1 MMNNNFYNNGTN
13 NNSNNSNNSN
23 NGGFIMAQ
31 GTITTVEAF
40 AGTIKTAMEV
50 NFGEDYRVSV
60 QEVNKNNGLVL
71 TGLTILKK
79 DCNIAPT
86 IYLNQ
91 AFEQYQEGRS
101 MESICRE
108 IIRVYEEHA
117 VHTDFDVSYV
127 TDFAKVQSRIC
138 YKLVNAEKN
147 EALLADAP
155 HVMLEDLAVIFYI
168 LVNRDSEGTGTI
180 TVRNNMLSYWGVDA
194 DTLYELALAN
204 TQRMFRGSVQSMAS
218 VMTEILSHKL
228 DEECAREFFDMMVG
242 EDDMIPMYVCTNTDK
257 LNGAGV
263 ILYQGLLQEFADR
276 VDSDFYVL
284 PSSIHETLL
293 IPVDGGMDI
302 EYLKDMV
309 RTVNR
314 TEVAPDEILSD
325 SVYYYNRSTDRVE
338 IA

>member
-1 MMNNNFYNNGTN
+1 MKNNNFNNGTAN
-13 NNSNNSNNSN
+13 NNNNSN

-31 GTITTVEAF
+31 GTITTMEAF

-50 NFGEDYRVSV
+50 NYGEDYKVLV

-71 TGLTILKK
+71 TGISILKK

-91 AFEQYQEGRS
+91 VFEQYQEGRT

-108 IIRVYEEHA
+108 IIRVYEEYA

-127 TDFAKVQSRIC
+127 TDFAKVQNRIC
-138 YKLVNAEKN
+138 YKLINAEKN
-147 EALLADAP
+147 EALLTDVP
-155 HVMLEDLAVIFYI
+155 HVMLEDLAIIFYI
-168 LVNRDSEGTGTI
+168 LVSKDSEGTGTI
-180 TVRNNMLSYWGVDA
+180 TVKNNMLSFWNVDT
-194 DTLYELALAN
+194 DTLYQLALVN
-204 TQRMFRGSVQSMAS
+204 TQRLFRGTVRSMAS

-228 DEECAREFFDMMVG
+228 DEECAQEFYDMMVG
-242 EDDMIPMYVCTNTDK
+242 EDDMIPMYICTNADK

-276 VDSDFYVL
+276 VGSDFYIL

-293 IPVDGGMDI
+293 IPANSDMDI
-302 EYLKDMV
+302 EYLRDMV

-325 SVYYYNRSTDRVE
+325 SVYYYSRLTDRVE

>member
-1 MMNNNFYNNGTN
+1 MKNNNFNNGTAN
-13 NNSNNSNNSN
+13 NNNNSN

-31 GTITTVEAF
+31 GTLTTMEAF
-40 AGTIKTAMEV
+40 AGTVKTAMEV
-50 NFGEDYRVSV
+50 NYGKDYKVLV
-60 QEVNKNNGLVL
+60 QNVNKNNGLVL
-71 TGLTILKK
+71 TGISILKK

-91 AFEQYQEGRS
+91 VFEQYQEGRT

-108 IIRVYEEHA
+108 IIRVYEEYA

-127 TDFAKVQSRIC
+127 TDFAKVQNRIC
-138 YKLVNAEKN
+138 YKLINAEKN
-147 EALLADAP
+147 EALLTDVP
-155 HVMLEDLAVIFYI
+155 HVMLEDLAIIFYI
-168 LVNRDSEGTGTI
+168 LVSKDSGGTGTI
-180 TVRNNMLSYWGVDA
+180 TVKNNMLSFWNVDT
-194 DTLYELALAN
+194 DTLYQLALVN
-204 TQRMFRGSVQSMAS
+204 TQRLFRGTVRSMAS
-218 VMTEILSHKL
+218 MMTEILSHKL
-228 DEECAREFFDMMVG
+228 DEECAQEFYDMMVG
-242 EDDMIPMYVCTNTDK
+242 EDDMIPMYICTNADK

-276 VDSDFYVL
+276 VGSDFYIL

-293 IPVDGGMDI
+293 IPANSDMDI
-302 EYLKDMV
+302 EYLRDMV

-325 SVYYYNRSTDRVE
+325 SVYYYNRLTDRVE

>member
-1 MMNNNFYNNGTN
+1 MKNNNF
-13 NNSNNSNNSN
+13 N

-31 GTITTVEAF
+31 GTLTTMEAF
-40 AGTIKTAMEV
+40 AGTVKTAMEV
-50 NFGEDYRVSV
+50 NYNEILVEIDLNYGEDYKVLV
-60 QEVNKNNGLVL
+60 QNVNKNNGLVL
-71 TGLTILKK
+71 TGISILKK

-91 AFEQYQEGRS
+91 VFEQYQEGRT

-127 TDFAKVQSRIC
+127 TDFAKVQNCIC
-138 YKLVNAEKN
+138 YKLINAEKN
-147 EALLADAP
+147 EALLTDVP
-155 HVMLEDLAVIFYI
+155 HVMLEDLAIIFYI
-168 LVNRDSEGTGTI
+168 LVSKDSEGTGTI
-180 TVRNNMLSYWGVDA
+180 TVKNNMLSFWNVDA
-194 DTLYELALAN
+194 DTLYQLALVN
-204 TQRMFRGSVQSMAS
+204 TQRLFRGTVRSMAS
-218 VMTEILSHKL
+218 VMTEILLHKL
-228 DEECAREFFDMMVG
+228 DEECAQEFYDMMVG
-242 EDDMIPMYVCTNTDK
+242 EDDMIPMYICTNADK

-276 VDSDFYVL
+276 VGSDFYIL

-293 IPVDGGMDI
+293 IPANSDMDI
-302 EYLKDMV
+302 EYLRDMV

-325 SVYYYNRSTDRVE
+325 SVYYYNRLTDRVE

>member
-1 MMNNNFYNNGTN
+1 MKNNNFNNGTAN
-13 NNSNNSNNSN
+13 NNNNSN

-31 GTITTVEAF
+31 GTLTTMEAF
-40 AGTIKTAMEV
+40 AGTVKTAMEV
-50 NFGEDYRVSV
+50 NYGEDYKVLV
-60 QEVNKNNGLVL
+60 QNVNKNNGLVL
-71 TGLTILKK
+71 TGISILKK

-91 AFEQYQEGRS
+91 VFEQYQEGRT

-127 TDFAKVQSRIC
+127 TDFAKVQNRIC
-138 YKLVNAEKN
+138 YKLINAEKN
-147 EALLADAP
+147 EALLTDVP
-155 HVMLEDLAVIFYI
+155 HVMLEDLAIILYI
-168 LVNRDSEGTGTI
+168 LVSKDSEGTGTI
-180 TVRNNMLSYWGVDA
+180 TVKNNMLSFWNVDT
-194 DTLYELALAN
+194 DTLYQLALVN
-204 TQRMFRGSVQSMAS
+204 TQRLFRGTVRSMAS

-228 DEECAREFFDMMVG
+228 DEECAQEFYDMMVG
-242 EDDMIPMYVCTNTDK
+242 EDDMIPMYICTNADK

-276 VDSDFYVL
+276 VGSDFYIL

-293 IPVDGGMDI
+293 IPANSDMDI
-302 EYLKDMV
+302 EYLRDMV

-325 SVYYYNRSTDRVE
+325 SVYYYNRLTDRVE

>member
-1 MMNNNFYNNGTN
+1 MMNNNFNNGTAN
-13 NNSNNSNNSN
+13 NNNNSN

-31 GTITTVEAF
+31 GTITTMEAF

-50 NFGEDYRVSV
+50 NYGEDYKVLV

-71 TGLTILKK
+71 TGISILKK

-91 AFEQYQEGRS
+91 VFEQYQEGRT

-108 IIRVYEEHA
+108 IIRVYEEYA

-127 TDFAKVQSRIC
+127 TDFAKVQNRIC
-138 YKLVNAEKN
+138 YKLINAEKN
-147 EALLADAP
+147 EALLTDVP
-155 HVMLEDLAVIFYI
+155 HVMLEDLAIIFYI
-168 LVNRDSEGTGTI
+168 LVSKDSGGTGTI
-180 TVRNNMLSYWGVDA
+180 TVKNNMLSFWNVDT
-194 DTLYELALAN
+194 DTLYQLALVN
-204 TQRMFRGSVQSMAS
+204 TQRLFRGTVRSMAS

-228 DEECAREFFDMMVG
+228 DEECAQEFYDMMVG
-242 EDDMIPMYVCTNTDK
+242 EDDMIPMYICTNADK

-276 VDSDFYVL
+276 VGSDFYIL

-293 IPVDGGMDI
+293 IPANSDMDI
-302 EYLKDMV
+302 EYLRDMV

-325 SVYYYNRSTDRVE
+325 SVYYYNRLTDRVE

>member
-1 MMNNNFYNNGTN
+1 MMNNNFN
-13 NNSNNSNNSN
+13 NNNNNSN

-31 GTITTVEAF
+31 GTITTMEAF
-40 AGTIKTAMEV
+40 AGIVKSAMEAYY
-50 NFGEDYRVSV
+50 GEDYRVSV
-60 QEVNKNNGLVL
+60 QDVIKNNGLIL

-91 AFEQYQEGRS
+91 AFEQYQEGRT

-108 IIRVYEEHA
+108 IIGIYEEHK
-117 VHTDFDVSYV
+117 VHTDFDVSCV
-127 TDFAKVQSRIC
+127 TDFAKVQNRIC

-147 EALLADAP
+147 EELLSDAP

-168 LVNRDSEGTGTI
+168 LVSQDSDGTGTI
-180 TVRNNMLSYWGVDA
+180 TIRNNMLSYWNVDT
-194 DTLYELALAN
+194 DTLYELALTN
-204 TQRMFRGSVQSMAS
+204 TQKMFRGSVQSMAS
-218 VMTEILSHKL
+218 VMTEILSHRL
-228 DEECAREFFDMMVG
+228 DEESAQEFYDMMVG
-242 EDDMIPMYVCTNTDK
+242 EDDMIPMYVCTNTAK

-276 VDSDFYVL
+276 VGSDFYIL

-293 IPVDGGMDI
+293 IPANGDMEL

-314 TEVAPDEILSD
+314 TEVAPEEILSD
-325 SVYYYNRSTDRVE
+325 SVYFYNRLTNRVE
-338 IA
+338 LA

>member
-1 MMNNNFYNNGTN
+1 MKNNNFNNGTAN
-13 NNSNNSNNSN
+13 NNNNSN

-31 GTITTVEAF
+31 GTITTMEAF
-40 AGTIKTAMEV
+40 AGTVKTAMEV
-50 NFGEDYRVSV
+50 NYGEDYKVLV
-60 QEVNKNNGLVL
+60 QKVNKNNGLVL
-71 TGLTILKK
+71 TGISILKK

-91 AFEQYQEGRS
+91 LFEQYQEGRT

-117 VHTDFDVSYV
+117 VYTDFDVSYV
-127 TDFAKVQSRIC
+127 TDFAKVQNRIC
-138 YKLVNAEKN
+138 YKLINAEKN
-147 EALLADAP
+147 EALLTDVP
-155 HVMLEDLAVIFYI
+155 HVMLEDLAIIFYI
-168 LVNRDSEGTGTI
+168 LVSKDSEGTGTI
-180 TVRNNMLSYWGVDA
+180 TVKNNMLSFWNVDT
-194 DTLYELALAN
+194 DTLYQLALVN
-204 TQRMFRGSVQSMAS
+204 TQRLFRGTVRSMAS

-228 DEECAREFFDMMVG
+228 DEECAQEFYDMMVG
-242 EDDMIPMYVCTNTDK
+242 EDDMIPMYICTNADK

-276 VDSDFYVL
+276 VGSDFYIL

-293 IPVDGGMDI
+293 IPANSDMDI
-302 EYLKDMV
+302 EYLRDMV

-325 SVYYYNRSTDRVE
+325 SVYYYSRLTDRVE

>member
-1 MMNNNFYNNGTN
+1 MKNNNFNNGTAN
-13 NNSNNSNNSN
+13 NNNNSN

-31 GTITTVEAF
+31 GTITTMEAF

-50 NFGEDYRVSV
+50 NYGEDYKVLV

-71 TGLTILKK
+71 TGISILKK

-91 AFEQYQEGRS
+91 VFEQYQEGRT

-108 IIRVYEEHA
+108 IIRVYEEYA

-127 TDFAKVQSRIC
+127 TDFAKVQNRIC
-138 YKLVNAEKN
+138 YKLINAEKN
-147 EALLADAP
+147 EALLTDAP
-155 HVMLEDLAVIFYI
+155 HVMLEDLAIIFYI
-168 LVNRDSEGTGTI
+168 LVSKDSGGTGTI
-180 TVRNNMLSYWGVDA
+180 TVKNNMLSFWNVDT
-194 DTLYELALAN
+194 DTLYQLALVN
-204 TQRMFRGSVQSMAS
+204 TQRLFRGTVRSMAS
-218 VMTEILSHKL
+218 VMTEILLHKL
-228 DEECAREFFDMMVG
+228 DEECAQEFYDMMVG
-242 EDDMIPMYVCTNTDK
+242 EDDMIPMYICTNADK

-276 VDSDFYVL
+276 VGSDFYIL

-293 IPVDGGMDI
+293 IPANSDMDI
-302 EYLKDMV
+302 EYLRDMV

-325 SVYYYNRSTDRVE
+325 SVYYYNRLTDRVE

>member
-1 MMNNNFYNNGTN
+1 MMNNNATN
-13 NNSNNSNNSN
+13 NNSNNNSN
-23 NGGFIMAQ
+23 NGGFIMTQ
-31 GTITTVEAF
+31 GTITTMEAF
-40 AGTIKTAMEV
+40 ADTIKAAMEV
-50 NFGEDYRVSV
+50 TYGEDYRVSV
-60 QEVNKNNGLVL
+60 QEVKKNNGLVL

-91 AFEQYQEGRS
+91 VFEQYQEGRT
-101 MESICRE
+101 MENICRE
-108 IIRVYEEHA
+108 IIGVYEEHK
-117 VHTDFDVSYV
+117 VHTDFDVSCV
-127 TDFAKVQSRIC
+127 TDFAKVQNRIC

-147 EALLADAP
+147 EELLADAP

-168 LVNRDSEGTGTI
+168 LVSNDSNGTGTI
-180 TVRNNMLSYWGVDA
+180 TIRNNMLSYWNVDA
-194 DTLYELALAN
+194 DTLYELALTN
-204 TQRMFRGSVQSMAS
+204 TQRLFRGLVQSMAS

-228 DEECAREFFDMMVG
+228 DEECAEEFFDMMVG
-242 EDDMIPMYVCTNTDK
+242 EDDIIPMYVCTNTAK

-276 VDSDFYVL
+276 VGSDFYIL
-284 PSSIHETLL
+284 PSSIHEMLL
-293 IPVDGGMDI
+293 IPANEDMEL

-325 SVYYYNRSTDRVE
+325 SVYFYSRLTDRVE
-338 IA
+338 IV

>member
-1 MMNNNFYNNGTN
+1 MMNNFNNNGTD
-13 NNSNNSNNSN
+13 NNSNNNNNSN

-31 GTITTVEAF
+31 GTITTMEAF
-40 AGTIKTAMEV
+40 AGTVKSAMEAYY
-50 NFGEDYRVSV
+50 GEDYRVSV
-60 QEVNKNNGLVL
+60 QEVKKNNGLVL

-91 AFEQYQEGRS
+91 AFEQYQDGRT

-108 IIRVYEEHA
+108 LIHVYEEHK
-117 VHTDFDVSYV
+117 VQTDFDVSAV
-127 TDFAKVQSRIC
+127 TDFEKVQNRIC
-138 YKLVNAEKN
+138 YKLINAEKN
-147 EALLADAP
+147 EELLADAP
-155 HVMLEDLAVIFYI
+155 HVMLENLAVIFYI
-168 LVNRDSEGTGTI
+168 LVSQDSDGTGTI
-180 TVRNNMLSYWGVDA
+180 TIRNNMLSYWNVDV
-194 DTLYELALAN
+194 DTLYKLALTN
-204 TQRMFRGSVQSMAS
+204 TQRLFRGSVQSMAS

-228 DEECAREFFDMMVG
+228 DEESAQEFYDMMVG
-242 EDDMIPMYVCTNTDK
+242 EDDMIPMYVCTNTIK

-276 VDSDFYVL
+276 VGSDFYIL

-293 IPVDGGMDI
+293 IPANGDMDI
-302 EYLKDMV
+302 EYLRDMV
-309 RTVNR
+309 KTVNR

-325 SVYYYNRSTDRVE
+325 SVYFYSRLTDRVE